1 MTSVGLLLTLDYRID
16 ELRGRIDIEN
26 ERIAQME
33 VEGRNPSNTRKALD
47 VLERNLEAAIAQRDK
62 VVRELEKGQPVRRRM
77 GE

>member
-26 ERIAQME
+26 ERMAQME
-33 VEGRNPSNTRKALD
+33 VEGRNQSNARTALD

-77 GE
+77 G

>member
-26 ERIAQME
+26 ERMAQMK
-33 VEGRNPSNTRKALD
+33 VEGRNQSDARKALD

-77 GE
+77 G

>member
-26 ERIAQME
+26 ERMAQLE
-33 VEGRNPSNTRKALD
+33 VEGRNQSNARKALN

-62 VVRELEKGQPVRRRM
+62 VVRELEKGQLVRRRM
-77 GE
+77 G

>member
-26 ERIAQME
+26 ERMAQME
-33 VEGRNPSNTRKALD
+33 VEGRNPSNARKALD

-77 GE
+77 G